1 MTTQQNVLTQNE
13 ILLHIIIYRKS
24 AGLLKQTSTYK
35 EHPKTTKKK
44 PKKHLQ
50 AGYPINNS
58 NNAPIIII

>member
-35 EHPKTTKKK
+35 EHPKTTKKTPQK
-44 PKKHLQ
+44 TP
-50 AGYPINNS
+50 AGWLS
-58 NNAPIIII
+58 NKQQQ